1 MRARRTASLLRDSV
15 AVDSTRRRGPVWGRG
30 HGDGVRSDGVTA
42 GGHGGAGNGR
52 GCVSRALIR

>member
-42 GGHGGAGNGR
+42 GGRGGGR
-52 GCVSRALIR
+52 VTGEAVSRGL